1 MLGKAFNIFIFSCL
15 FSVGL
20 YEYGQNERTE
30 FVLLF
35 YLLLGLGLLERYK
48 IPPIPNIYYFLPQV
62 LTDLTKKKW
71 TLGRS
76 IGTGGF
82 GEIYLAVEG
91 EGARVGDDAR
101 YRQRFI

>member
-1 MLGKAFNIFIFSCL
+1 MSMVKTNVLNLFSSFIFSL
-15 FSVGL
+15 
-20 YEYGQNERTE
+20 
-30 FVLLF
+30 VLVSLNDTK
-35 YLLLGLGLLERYK
+35 YLS
-48 IPPIPNIYYFLPQV
+48 IPNIYYFLPQV

>member
-1 MLGKAFNIFIFSCL
+1 MLGKVFNIFIFSCL

-35 YLLLGLGLLERYK
+35 YLLLGLGLLD
-48 IPPIPNIYYFLPQV
+48 IYYFLPQV